1 MSRSLPFRS
10 PYAPASLLA
19 LGIALAGCDLGNLG
33 VFGTGG
39 SGGSAGAGGAGG
51 EGGMSQ
57 GGSGGAGTGGAGA
70 GTGTGGAGA
79 SSGTGGADA
88 GSGTGGAGASA
99 GTGGAGTGGMATG
112 GAGGSATGGMGGGG
126 VTPVVS
132 CAGEQCAPGE
142 VCCWNYQNANLDT
155 CGAPGGCGDPF
166 QFLTIEC
173 DGPSDCP
180 DSAPICCGD
189 FVQTQQG
196 SYYTSVKCAT
206 DCSNDVTF
214 CQGDPS
220 VCTDGDA
227 CETSQILDDYVVCK

>member
-1 MSRSLPFRS
+1 MSRSLSFRS
-10 PYAPASLLA
+10 PYALASLL
-19 LGIALAGCDLGNLG
+19 ALAGCDLGNLG
-33 VFGTGG
+33 VFGSGG
-39 SGGSAGAGGAGG
+39 SGGAGGGAGG

-57 GGSGGAGTGGAGA
+57 GGSGGSGTGGAGA
-70 GTGTGGAGA
+70 GTGTGGQGA
-79 SSGTGGADA
+79 STGTGGAGA
-88 GSGTGGAGASA
+88 GSGTGGAGAGA
-99 GTGGAGTGGMATG
+99 GTGGAGTGGAGTGGAGTG

-126 VTPVVS
+126 VVSVVS
-132 CAGEQCAPGE
+132 CAGAQCAPGE

-206 DCSNDVTF
+206 DCGNEVTF

-220 VCTDGDA
+220 VCTDGNA